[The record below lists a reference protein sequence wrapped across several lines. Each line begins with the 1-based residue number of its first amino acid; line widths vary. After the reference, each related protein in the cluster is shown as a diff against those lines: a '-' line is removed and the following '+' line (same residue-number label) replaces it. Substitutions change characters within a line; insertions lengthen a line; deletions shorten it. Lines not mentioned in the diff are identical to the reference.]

1 MSGCKTLNVT
11 GEVNENHD
19 TIQAFPDVR
28 DTAVSVENTAVID
41 TIVVKT
47 VVVPANADMV
57 PDNADT
63 AIAVDI
69 VATAN
74 SDVVISDTIVV
85 LDTVTVSDTI
95 FENSFF
101 SDSLELLD
109 SLLILDTVSR
119 DTILKNDT
127 LAPQSKKEAPKQV
140 SFIDDKIE
148 RTCNDSTRQDFKNN
162 KIYYYGEAKVIYED
176 ITIEA
181 EAIEIDFEKRTVYA
195 QGLRDSTGKLYGT
208 PVFLEGDQKYYS
220 ETMTFNFDTK
230 KGIITKVFTED
241 AMGYIHGNKIKKM
254 DDNTINIKSGSYT
267 TCSNQEHPHFEF
279 HFGKAKVIPNDK
291 IVTGPAYFKLEETP
305 LPIGVPF
312 GIFPNSKGQRNGIL
326 VPSWGESD
334 NRGFYFENGGFYWG
348 INEYLDFQL
357 VGDIYTRGSWA
368 LEPTIRYNKRYAY
381 NGMFSGSYAVNKIG
395 SKGSVDYKE
404 STDFKIRWL
413 YKQDPKARPKSSF
426 SADVYIVSSNY
437 NKYNAVSSNEYLSN
451 TFQSSVA
458 YQTKIGELF
467 NFTAN
472 ASHSQNTLTRVMTV
486 TLPEFTFTMN
496 RVYPFKN
503 IGKTAKKKWYKDLYV
518 SYTANAKNYVSM
530 ADSLYFKPNWL
541 NNLQNGIQHKVPI
554 SMPVKLFKYVT
565 WTTSVNLVDRMY
577 FRYFEKQWVEDSS
590 IKAGGYL
597 KTDTINQ
604 FRNVFSFDVSTS
616 MTTKIY
622 GMVNFKKGPIRAIR
636 HVLTPSIGLSYN
648 PDFSK
653 EFWNYYGVYYDAN
666 GVEKIYSMFQGN
678 IYGVPPSSKAGR
690 INYSLGNNLEIK
702 VPSRK
707 DTITG
712 VKKVKLIESLS
723 FSGSYDMAKDSLNFS
738 YLSVSGRTTLFKN
751 LSVRYS
757 SIWDPYILD
766 STGRK
771 QLDQFEWDVNK
782 RLFRKNSVSWNFS
795 LSYSLNNDTFK
806 KKMGGV
812 KNTATKQFASSS
824 LASEEEMNDIRSNP
838 QDYIDWSTQWA
849 LSLSYNLTLS
859 NNLSY
864 INYLLQDNRKVIQ
877 TLGVNGN
884 VNLSPKWK
892 VSVQT
897 GWDFELKKLSYT
909 SFTIYRDLHCW
920 EMRFNWIPLGT
931 YKSWN
936 FQINV
941 KAAALQDLKLTK
953 KKDYRDN

>member
-1 MSGCKTLNVT
+1 MLRSRIYTYFIVFFFFFALFLSGCRTLKAT
-11 GEVNENHD
+11 GEVNEIQD
-19 TIQAFPDVR
+19 TIKSVDTVFDEASDSTEKVLDTLKYDTVLTQKNDVAVR
-28 DTAVSVENTAVID
+28 DTLSKGD
-41 TIVVKT
+41 TI
-47 VVVPANADMV
+47 
-57 PDNADT
+57 
-63 AIAVDI
+63 
-69 VATAN
+69 
-74 SDVVISDTIVV
+74 
-85 LDTVTVSDTI
+85 
-95 FENSFF
+95 
-101 SDSLELLD
+101 
-109 SLLILDTVSR
+109 
-119 DTILKNDT
+119 
-127 LAPQSKKEAPKQV
+127 APKETKTAQKQA
-140 SFIDDKIE
+140 SFINDKIE
-148 RTCNDSTRQDFKNN
+148 RSCSDSTVQDFKNN
-162 KIYYYGEAKVIYED
+162 KIYYYGEAKVVYED

-181 EAIEIDFEKRTVYA
+181 AFIEFDFEKRTVFA
-195 QGLRDSTGKLYGT
+195 QGLRDSTGKLYGA
-208 PVFLEGDQKYYS
+208 PVFIEGDQRYNS

-241 AMGYIHGNKIKKM
+241 AMGYIHGAKIKKLE
-254 DDNTINIKSGSYT
+254 DNTINIKSGSFT
-267 TCSNQEHPHFEF
+267 TCSNPEHPHFEF
-279 HFGKAKVIPNDK
+279 HFGKAKVIPDDK

-326 VPSWGESD
+326 VPSWGESA
-334 NRGFYFENGGFYWG
+334 NRGFYLENGGFYWG
-348 INEYLDFQL
+348 INENLDLQL

-368 LEPTIRYNKRYAY
+368 LKPTLRYNKRYAF
-381 NGMFSGSYAVNKIG
+381 NGSFSGSYAVNKIG
-395 SKGSVDYKE
+395 SKGSADYNE
-404 STDFKIRWL
+404 STDFKVRWVH
-413 YKQDPKARPKSSF
+413 KQDPKARPKSSF

-437 NKYNAVSSNEYLSN
+437 NKYNAISSNEYLSN

-458 YQTKIGELF
+458 YQTSIGSLF

-486 TLPEFTFTMN
+486 TLPEVTLTMN

-503 IGKTAKKKWYKDLYV
+503 VGKTGKKRWYKDMYV

-530 ADSLYFKPNWL
+530 ADSLFFKPGWL
-541 NNLQNGIQHKVPI
+541 DNLQNGIQHRIPI

-565 WTTSVNLVDRMY
+565 WTTSVNVLDRMY
-577 FRYFEKQWVEDSS
+577 FRYFEKQWVSDPTMSS
-590 IKAGGYL
+590 GGYL

-604 FRNVFSFDVSTS
+604 FRNVFSFDVSSS

-622 GMVNFKKGPIRAIR
+622 GQVNFKKGPIRAIR
-636 HVLTPSIGLSYN
+636 HVFTPSIGFSYN

-653 EFWNYYGVYYDAN
+653 DFWNYYNTYYDAN
-666 GVEKIYSMFQGN
+666 GIEQLYSMFQGN
-678 IYGVPPSSKAGR
+678 VYGTPPSGQSGR
-690 INYSLGNNLEIK
+690 INYSFGNNLEIK

-712 VKKVKLIESLS
+712 VKKVKVIEDIT
-723 FSGSYDMAKDSLNFS
+723 FSGSYDIAKDSLNFS
-738 YLSVSGRTTLFKN
+738 YLSVNGRTTLFKN

-771 QLDQFEWDVNK
+771 QLNQFEWDVNK

-806 KKMGGV
+806 KNKGKGAS
-812 KNTATKQFASSS
+812 NTKRHLDSP
-824 LASEEEMNDIRSNP
+824 LASEEEMNDIRMNP
-838 QDYIDWSTQWA
+838 DSYVDWSTQWS

-859 NNLSY
+859 NSLSY

-877 TLGVNGN
+877 TLGINGN
-884 VNLSPKWK
+884 INLTPKWK

-897 GWDFELKKLSYT
+897 GWDFELNKLSYT
-909 SFTIYRDLHCW
+909 SLTIYRDLHCW

>member
-1 MSGCKTLNVT
+1 MLRSRIYTYFIVFFFFFALFLSGCRTLKAT
-11 GEVNENHD
+11 GEVNEIQD
-19 TIQAFPDVR
+19 TIKSVDTVSDEASDSTEKVLDTLKYDTILTQKNDVVVR
-28 DTAVSVENTAVID
+28 DTLSKGD
-41 TIVVKT
+41 TI
-47 VVVPANADMV
+47 
-57 PDNADT
+57 
-63 AIAVDI
+63 
-69 VATAN
+69 
-74 SDVVISDTIVV
+74 
-85 LDTVTVSDTI
+85 
-95 FENSFF
+95 
-101 SDSLELLD
+101 
-109 SLLILDTVSR
+109 
-119 DTILKNDT
+119 
-127 LAPQSKKEAPKQV
+127 APKETKTAQKQA
-140 SFIDDKIE
+140 SFINDKIE
-148 RTCNDSTRQDFKNN
+148 RSCSDSTVQDFKNN
-162 KIYYYGEAKVIYED
+162 KIYYYGEAKVVYED

-181 EAIEIDFEKRTVYA
+181 AFIEFDFEKRTVFA
-195 QGLRDSTGKLYGT
+195 QGLRDSTGKLYGA
-208 PVFLEGDQKYYS
+208 PVFIEGDQRYNS

-241 AMGYIHGNKIKKM
+241 AMGYIHGAKIKKLE
-254 DDNTINIKSGSYT
+254 DNTINIKSGSFT
-267 TCSNQEHPHFEF
+267 TCSNPEHPHFEF
-279 HFGKAKVIPNDK
+279 YFGKAKVIPDDK

-326 VPSWGESD
+326 VPSWGESA
-334 NRGFYFENGGFYWG
+334 NRGFYLENGGFYWG
-348 INEYLDFQL
+348 INENLDLQL

-368 LEPTIRYNKRYAY
+368 LKPTLRYNKRYAF
-381 NGMFSGSYAVNKIG
+381 NGSFSGSYAVNKIG
-395 SKGSVDYKE
+395 SKGSADYNE
-404 STDFKIRWL
+404 STDFKVRWVH
-413 YKQDPKARPKSSF
+413 KQDPKARPKSSF

-437 NKYNAVSSNEYLSN
+437 NKYNAISSNEYLSN

-458 YQTKIGELF
+458 YQTSIGSLF

-486 TLPEFTFTMN
+486 TLPEVTLTMN

-503 IGKTAKKKWYKDLYV
+503 VGKTGKKRWYKDMYV

-530 ADSLYFKPNWL
+530 ADSLFFKPGWL
-541 NNLQNGIQHKVPI
+541 DNLQNGIQHRIPI

-565 WTTSVNLVDRMY
+565 WTTSVNVLDRMY
-577 FRYFEKQWVEDSS
+577 FRYFEKQWVSDPTMSS
-590 IKAGGYL
+590 GGYL

-604 FRNVFSFDVSTS
+604 FRNVFSFDVSSS

-622 GMVNFKKGPIRAIR
+622 GQVNFKKGPIRAIR
-636 HVLTPSIGLSYN
+636 HVFTPSIGFSYN

-653 EFWNYYGVYYDAN
+653 DFWNYYNTYYDAN
-666 GVEKIYSMFQGN
+666 GIEQLYSMFQGN
-678 IYGVPPSSKAGR
+678 VYGTPPSGQSGR
-690 INYSLGNNLEIK
+690 INYSFGNNLEIK

-712 VKKVKLIESLS
+712 VKKVKVIEDLT
-723 FSGSYDMAKDSLNFS
+723 FSGSYDIAKDSLNFS
-738 YLSVSGRTTLFKN
+738 YLSVNGRTTLFKN

-771 QLDQFEWDVNK
+771 QLNQFEWDVNK

-806 KKMGGV
+806 KNKGKG
-812 KNTATKQFASSS
+812 ASSTKRHLDS
-824 LASEEEMNDIRSNP
+824 PLASEEEMNDIRMNP
-838 QDYIDWSTQWA
+838 DSYVDWSTQWS

-859 NNLSY
+859 NSLSY

-877 TLGVNGN
+877 TLGINGN
-884 VNLSPKWK
+884 INLTPKWK

-897 GWDFELKKLSYT
+897 GWDFELNKLSYT
-909 SFTIYRDLHCW
+909 SLTIYRDLHCW

>member
-1 MSGCKTLNVT
+1 MKSRIYRYFIVFFFVALMMSGCRLSRQVA
-11 GEVNENHD
+11 ESSSQQDNE
-19 TIQAFPDVR
+19 TTSQQV
-28 DTAVSVENTAVID
+28 
-41 TIVVKT
+41 
-47 VVVPANADMV
+47 
-57 PDNADT
+57 
-63 AIAVDI
+63 
-69 VATAN
+69 
-74 SDVVISDTIVV
+74 
-85 LDTVTVSDTI
+85 
-95 FENSFF
+95 
-101 SDSLELLD
+101 DSLSQQVTESTSQQVD
-109 SLLILDTVSR
+109 SLSHRVAESPSHQVDSLSHRVTESPSLQVDS
-119 DTILKNDT
+119 LS
-127 LAPQSKKEAPKQV
+127 QSKSQSSKEEDPLLE
-140 SFIDDKIE
+140 DKIE
-148 RTCNDSTRQDFKNN
+148 RSCNDSTVQDFKNN
-162 KIYYYGEAKVIYED
+162 KIYYYGDAKVVYED

-181 EAIEIDFEKRTVYA
+181 AFIEFDFDSRTVFA
-195 QGLRDSTGKLYGT
+195 KGMTDSTGRLYGT
-208 PVFLEGDQKYYS
+208 PIFTEGDQKYNS
-220 ETMTFNFDTK
+220 ETMTFNFETK

-241 AMGYIHGNKIKKM
+241 AMGYIHGTRIKKM

-267 TCSNQEHPHFEF
+267 TCSNPEHPHFEF
-279 HFGKAKVIPNDK
+279 HFGKAKVIPDDK
-291 IVTGPAYFKLEETP
+291 IVTGPAYFKLAETP

-326 VPSWGESD
+326 VPSWGESA

-348 INEYLDFQL
+348 INEHMDLQI

-368 LEPTIRYNKRYAY
+368 VKPTFRYNKRYAF
-381 NGMFSGSYAVNKIG
+381 NGSFSGSYAVNKIG
-395 SKGSVDYKE
+395 SKGSADYDE
-404 STDFKIRWL
+404 STDFKLRWVH
-413 YKQDPKARPKSSF
+413 KQDPKARPKSSF

-437 NKYNAVSSNEYLSN
+437 NKYNAISSNEYLSN
-451 TFQSSVA
+451 TFQSSIA
-458 YQTKIGELF
+458 YQTSIGNLF

-472 ASHSQNTLTRVMTV
+472 ASHSQNTLTHIMTV
-486 TLPEFTFTMN
+486 TLPEMTLTMN
-496 RVYPFKN
+496 RIYPFKN
-503 IGKTAKKKWYKDLYV
+503 IGNPAKKRWYKDMYI

-530 ADSLYFKPNWL
+530 ADSLYFQPNWL
-541 NNLQNGIQHKVPI
+541 DNLQNGIQHRVPI
-554 SMPVKLFKYVT
+554 SMPVKLFKYIT
-565 WTTSVNLVDRMY
+565 WTTSVNLLDRMY
-577 FRYFEKQWVEDSS
+577 FRYFEKEWVNDSTMPN
-590 IKAGGYL
+590 GGYL

-604 FRNVFSFDVSTS
+604 FRNVFSFDVSS
-616 MTTKIY
+616 SLTTKLY
-622 GMVNFKKGPIRAIR
+622 GQVNFKKGPIRAIR
-636 HVLTPSIGLSYN
+636 HVFTPSIGISYN

-653 EFWNYYGVYYDAN
+653 DFWNYYDTYYDAN
-666 GVEKIYSMFQGN
+666 GIEQLYSMFQGN
-678 IYGVPPSSKAGR
+678 MYGVPPSGKAGR
-690 INYSLGNNLEIK
+690 INYSFGNNLEIK

-712 VKKVKLIESLS
+712 VKKVKIIEDLT
-723 FSGSYDMAKDSLNFS
+723 FSGSYDIAKDSLNFS
-738 YLSVSGRTTLFKN
+738 YLSVNGRTTLFKN

-771 QLDQFEWDVNK
+771 QLNQFEWDVNK

-806 KKMGGV
+806 KNKSGSR
-812 KNTATKQFASSS
+812 NSATRQFESSP
-824 LASEEEMNDIRSNP
+824 LASEQEMHDIRSNP
-838 QDYIDWSTQWA
+838 EDYVDWTTQWS

-859 NNLSY
+859 NNYSY
-864 INYLLQDNRKVIQ
+864 INYILNDNRKVIQ

-936 FQINV
+936 FTINV

>member
-1 MSGCKTLNVT
+1 MLRSRIYKYFIVFFFFFALFLSGCRTLKPT
-11 GEVNENHD
+11 SEVNEIQDTIKYYDSILDESPVKKDTLADTLGTDTVLMPKTSIAARDSVANHD
-19 TIQAFPDVR
+19 T
-28 DTAVSVENTAVID
+28 
-41 TIVVKT
+41 
-47 VVVPANADMV
+47 VVPQ
-57 PDNADT
+57 
-63 AIAVDI
+63 
-69 VATAN
+69 
-74 SDVVISDTIVV
+74 
-85 LDTVTVSDTI
+85 
-95 FENSFF
+95 EN
-101 SDSLELLD
+101 
-109 SLLILDTVSR
+109 
-119 DTILKNDT
+119 KP
-127 LAPQSKKEAPKQV
+127 AQKQAA
-140 SFIDDKIE
+140 FIDDKIE
-148 RTCNDSTRQDFKNN
+148 RSCNDSTVQDFKNN
-162 KIYYYGEAKVIYED
+162 KIYYYGDAKVVYGD

-181 EAIEIDFEKRTVYA
+181 AFIEFDFEKRTVFA
-195 QGLRDSTGKLYGT
+195 KGLRDTMGKLYGA
-208 PVFLEGDQKYYS
+208 PIFLEGDKRYNS

-241 AMGYIHGNKIKKM
+241 AMGYIHGAKIKKL
-254 DDNTINIKSGSYT
+254 DDNTINIKSGSFT
-267 TCSNQEHPHFEF
+267 TCSNPEHPHFEF
-279 HFGKAKVIPNDK
+279 HFGKAKVIPDDK
-291 IVTGPAYFKLEETP
+291 IVTGPAYFKLAETP

-326 VPSWGESD
+326 VPSWGESA
-334 NRGFYFENGGFYWG
+334 NRGFYLENGGFYWG
-348 INEYLDFQL
+348 INDNLDLQL

-368 LEPTIRYNKRYAY
+368 VKPTLRYNKRYAF
-381 NGMFSGSYAVNKIG
+381 NGSFSGSYAVNKIG
-395 SKGSVDYKE
+395 SKGSADYNE
-404 STDFKIRWL
+404 STDFKVRWVH
-413 YKQDPKARPKSSF
+413 KQDPKARPKSSF

-437 NKYNAVSSNEYLSN
+437 NKYNAISSNEYLSN
-451 TFQSSVA
+451 TFQSSIA
-458 YQTKIGELF
+458 YQTSIGSLF

-486 TLPEFTFTMN
+486 TLPEVTLTMN

-503 IGKTAKKKWYKDLYV
+503 VGKPGKKRWYKDMYV

-530 ADSLYFKPNWL
+530 ADSLYFKPGWL
-541 NNLQNGIQHKVPI
+541 DNLQNGIQHRIPI

-565 WTTSVNLVDRMY
+565 WTTSVNVLDRMY
-577 FRYFEKQWVEDSS
+577 FRYFEKQWVEDPSMP
-590 IKAGGYL
+590 KGGYL

-604 FRNVFSFDVSTS
+604 FRNVFSFDVSSS

-636 HVLTPSIGLSYN
+636 HVFTPSIGFSYN

-653 EFWNYYGVYYDAN
+653 DFWNYYSTYYDAN
-666 GVEKIYSMFQGN
+666 GIEQLYSMFQGN
-678 IYGVPPSSKAGR
+678 VYGTPPSGQSGR
-690 INYSLGNNLEIK
+690 INYSFGNNLEIK

-712 VKKVKLIESLS
+712 VKKVKVIEDLTL
-723 FSGSYDMAKDSLNFS
+723 SGSYDLAKDSLNFS
-738 YLSVSGRTTLFKN
+738 YLSVSGRTTLFKK

-757 SIWDPYILD
+757 SMWDPYILD
-766 STGRK
+766 SAGRK
-771 QLDQFEWDVNK
+771 QLNQFEWDVNK
-782 RLFRKNSVSWNFS
+782 RLFRKNSVAWNFS
-795 LSYSLNNDTFK
+795 LSYSLDNNTFK
-806 KKMGGV
+806 NKKNKGAN
-812 KNTATKQFASSS
+812 NTATRQFNTSP

-838 QDYIDWSTQWA
+838 GGYVDWTTQWS

-859 NNLSY
+859 NNPSY
-864 INYLLQDNRKVIQ
+864 INYLLQDDRKVIQ

-884 VNLSPKWK
+884 INLSPKWK

-909 SFTIYRDLHCW
+909 SLTIYRDLHCW

>member
-1 MSGCKTLNVT
+1 MKSRIYRYFIVFFFVALMMSGCRLSRQVA
-11 GEVNENHD
+11 ESSSQQDNE
-19 TIQAFPDVR
+19 TTSQQV
-28 DTAVSVENTAVID
+28 
-41 TIVVKT
+41 
-47 VVVPANADMV
+47 
-57 PDNADT
+57 
-63 AIAVDI
+63 
-69 VATAN
+69 
-74 SDVVISDTIVV
+74 
-85 LDTVTVSDTI
+85 
-95 FENSFF
+95 
-101 SDSLELLD
+101 DSLSQQVTESTSQQVD
-109 SLLILDTVSR
+109 SLSHRVAESPSHQVDSLSHRVTESPSLQVDS
-119 DTILKNDT
+119 LS
-127 LAPQSKKEAPKQV
+127 QSKSQSSKEEDPLLE
-140 SFIDDKIE
+140 DKIE
-148 RTCNDSTRQDFKNN
+148 RSCNDSTVQDFKNN
-162 KIYYYGEAKVIYED
+162 KIYYYGDAKVVYED

-181 EAIEIDFEKRTVYA
+181 AFIEFDFDSRTVFA
-195 QGLRDSTGKLYGT
+195 KGMTDSTGRLYGT
-208 PVFLEGDQKYYS
+208 PIFTEGDQKYNS
-220 ETMTFNFDTK
+220 ETMTFNFETK

-241 AMGYIHGNKIKKM
+241 AMGYIHGTRIKKM

-267 TCSNQEHPHFEF
+267 TCSNPEHPHFEF
-279 HFGKAKVIPNDK
+279 HFGKAKVIPDDK
-291 IVTGPAYFKLEETP
+291 IVTGPAYFKLAETP

-326 VPSWGESD
+326 VPSWGESA

-348 INEYLDFQL
+348 INEHMDLQI

-368 LEPTIRYNKRYAY
+368 VKPTFRYNKRYAF
-381 NGMFSGSYAVNKIG
+381 NGSFSGSYAVNKIG
-395 SKGSVDYKE
+395 SKGSADYDE
-404 STDFKIRWL
+404 STDFKVRWVH
-413 YKQDPKARPKSSF
+413 KQDPKARPKSSF

-437 NKYNAVSSNEYLSN
+437 NKYNAISSNEYLSN
-451 TFQSSVA
+451 TFQSSIA
-458 YQTKIGELF
+458 YQTSIGNLF

-472 ASHSQNTLTRVMTV
+472 ASHSQNTLTHIMTV
-486 TLPEFTFTMN
+486 TLPEMTLTMN
-496 RVYPFKN
+496 RIYPFKN
-503 IGKTAKKKWYKDLYV
+503 IGNPAKKRWYKDMYI

-530 ADSLYFKPNWL
+530 ADSLYFQPNWL
-541 NNLQNGIQHKVPI
+541 DNLQNGIQHRVPI
-554 SMPVKLFKYVT
+554 SMPVKLFKYIT
-565 WTTSVNLVDRMY
+565 WTTSVNLLDRMY
-577 FRYFEKQWVEDSS
+577 FRYFEKEWVNDSTMPN
-590 IKAGGYL
+590 GGYL

-604 FRNVFSFDVSTS
+604 FRNVFSFDVSS
-616 MTTKIY
+616 SLTTKLY
-622 GMVNFKKGPIRAIR
+622 GQVNFKKGPIRAIR
-636 HVLTPSIGLSYN
+636 HVFTPSIGISYN

-653 EFWNYYGVYYDAN
+653 DFWNYYDTYYDAN
-666 GVEKIYSMFQGN
+666 GIEQLYSMFQGN
-678 IYGVPPSSKAGR
+678 MYGVPPSGKAGR
-690 INYSLGNNLEIK
+690 INYSFGNNLEIK

-712 VKKVKLIESLS
+712 VKKVKIIEDLT
-723 FSGSYDMAKDSLNFS
+723 FSGSYDIAKDSLNFS
-738 YLSVSGRTTLFKN
+738 YLSVNGRTTLFKN

-771 QLDQFEWDVNK
+771 QLNQFEWDVNK

-806 KKMGGV
+806 KNKSGSR
-812 KNTATKQFASSS
+812 NSATRQFESSP
-824 LASEEEMNDIRSNP
+824 LASEQEMHDIRSNP
-838 QDYIDWSTQWA
+838 EDYVDWTTQWS

-859 NNLSY
+859 NNYSY
-864 INYLLQDNRKVIQ
+864 INYILNDNRKVIQ

-936 FQINV
+936 FTINV

>member
-1 MSGCKTLNVT
+1 MSGCRTLKMS
-11 GEVNENHD
+11 GEANENHD
-19 TIQAFPDVR
+19 TIK
-28 DTAVSVENTAVID
+28 NID
-41 TIVVKT
+41 TLVSDVVVKKKVVT
-47 VVVPANADMV
+47 DTLASVVVV
-57 PDNADT
+57 DT
-63 AIAVDI
+63 IAVDT
-69 VATAN
+69 VSA
-74 SDVVISDTIVV
+74 SDTVV
-85 LDTVTVSDTI
+85 PQESQTVPERV
-95 FENSFF
+95 
-101 SDSLELLD
+101 
-109 SLLILDTVSR
+109 
-119 DTILKNDT
+119 
-127 LAPQSKKEAPKQV
+127 QV

-148 RTCNDSTRQDFKNN
+148 RSCNDSTIQDFKNN
-162 KIYYYGEAKVIYED
+162 RIHYYGGAKVVYED

-181 EAIEIDFEKRTVYA
+181 EYIEFDFENRTVFA
-195 QGLRDSTGKLYGT
+195 KGLLDSMGKLYGT
-208 PVFLEGDQKYYS
+208 PVFIEGDKRYNS
-220 ETMTFNFDTK
+220 ETMKFNFDTK

-241 AMGYIHGNKIKKM
+241 AMGYIHGSKIKKM
-254 DDNTINIKSGSYT
+254 DDNTIHIKSGSYT
-267 TCSNQEHPHFEF
+267 TCSNPEHPHFEF
-279 HFGKAKVIPNDK
+279 HFGKAKVIPDDK

-312 GIFPNSKGQRNGIL
+312 GIFPNSKGQRNGLII
-326 VPSWGESD
+326 PSWGESA
-334 NRGFYFENGGFYWG
+334 NRGFYLENGGFYWG
-348 INEYLDFQL
+348 INEHMDLQI

-368 LEPTIRYNKRYAY
+368 VKPTFRYNKRYAF
-381 NGMFSGSYAVNKIG
+381 NGSFSGSYAVNKIG
-395 SKGSVDYKE
+395 SKGSADYNE
-404 STDFKIRWL
+404 STDFKVRWVH
-413 YKQDPKARPKSSF
+413 KQDPKARPKSSF

-437 NKYNAVSSNEYLSN
+437 NKYNAISSNEYLSN
-451 TFQSSVA
+451 TFQSSIA
-458 YQTKIGELF
+458 YQTSIGSLF

-486 TLPEFTFTMN
+486 TLPELTLTMN

-503 IGKTAKKKWYKDLYV
+503 VGKPGKKRWYKDLYL

-530 ADSLYFKPNWL
+530 ADSLYFKPGWL
-541 NNLQNGIQHKVPI
+541 DNLQNGIQHRVPI

-565 WTTSVNLVDRMY
+565 WTTSVNLTDRMY
-577 FRYFEKQWVEDSS
+577 FRYFEKQWIEDPTMP
-590 IKAGGYL
+590 AGGYL

-604 FRNVFSFDVSTS
+604 FRNVFNFDVSSS

-622 GMVNFKKGPIRAIR
+622 GMVNFRKGPIRAIR
-636 HVLTPSIGLSYN
+636 HVFTPSIGFSYN

-653 EFWNYYGVYYDAN
+653 DFWNYYDTYYDAN
-666 GVEKIYSMFQGN
+666 GVAQLYSMFQGN
-678 IYGVPPSSKAGR
+678 IYGAPPAGESGR
-690 INYSLGNNLEIK
+690 ITYSFGNNLEIK
-702 VPSRK
+702 VPSKK

-712 VKKVKLIESLS
+712 VKKVKVIEDLT
-723 FSGSYDMAKDSLNFS
+723 FSGSYDIAKDSLNFS
-738 YLSVSGRTTLFKN
+738 YLSISGRTTLFKN

-757 SIWDPYILD
+757 SVWDPYILD

-771 QLDQFEWDVNK
+771 QLNQFEWDVNK
-782 RLFRKNSVSWNFS
+782 RLFRKNSVAWNFS

-806 KKMGGV
+806 RNKGI
-812 KNTATKQFASSS
+812 KNNATRQFESSP
-824 LASEEEMNDIRSNP
+824 LASEQEMHDIRSHP
-838 QDYIDWSTQWA
+838 EDYVDWTTQWS

-859 NNLSY
+859 NNPSY

-884 VNLSPKWK
+884 VNLTPKWK

-909 SFTIYRDLHCW
+909 SLTIYRDLHCW

>member
-1 MSGCKTLNVT
+1 MLRSRIYKYFIVFFFSFALLMSGCRTLKMS
-11 GEVNENHD
+11 GEANENHD
-19 TIQAFPDVR
+19 TIK
-28 DTAVSVENTAVID
+28 NID
-41 TIVVKT
+41 TLVSDVVVKKKVVTDTLASVIVV
-47 VVVPANADMV
+47 
-57 PDNADT
+57 DT
-63 AIAVDI
+63 IAVD
-69 VATAN
+69 TA
-74 SDVVISDTIVV
+74 SASDTVV
-85 LDTVTVSDTI
+85 PQESQTVPERV
-95 FENSFF
+95 
-101 SDSLELLD
+101 
-109 SLLILDTVSR
+109 
-119 DTILKNDT
+119 
-127 LAPQSKKEAPKQV
+127 QV

-148 RTCNDSTRQDFKNN
+148 RSCNDSTIQDFKNN
-162 KIYYYGEAKVIYED
+162 RIHYYGGAKVVYED

-181 EAIEIDFEKRTVYA
+181 EYIEFDFENRTVFA
-195 QGLRDSTGKLYGT
+195 KGLLDSMGKLYGT
-208 PVFLEGDQKYYS
+208 PVFIEGDKRYNS
-220 ETMTFNFDTK
+220 ETMKFNFDTK

-241 AMGYIHGNKIKKM
+241 AMGYIHGSKIKKM
-254 DDNTINIKSGSYT
+254 DDNTIHIKSGSYT
-267 TCSNQEHPHFEF
+267 TCSNPEHPHFEF
-279 HFGKAKVIPNDK
+279 HFGKAKVIPDDK

-312 GIFPNSKGQRNGIL
+312 GIFPNSKGQRNGLII
-326 VPSWGESD
+326 PSWGESA
-334 NRGFYFENGGFYWG
+334 NRGFYLENGGFYWG
-348 INEYLDFQL
+348 INEHMDLQI

-368 LEPTIRYNKRYAY
+368 VKPTFRYNKRYAF
-381 NGMFSGSYAVNKIG
+381 NGSFSGSYAVNKIG
-395 SKGSVDYKE
+395 SKGSADYNE
-404 STDFKIRWL
+404 STDFKVRWVH
-413 YKQDPKARPKSSF
+413 KQDPKARPRSSF

-437 NKYNAVSSNEYLSN
+437 NKYNAISSNEYLSN
-451 TFQSSVA
+451 TFQSSIA
-458 YQTKIGELF
+458 YQTSIGSLF

-486 TLPEFTFTMN
+486 TLPELTLTMN

-503 IGKTAKKKWYKDLYV
+503 VGKPGKKRWYKDLYL

-530 ADSLYFKPNWL
+530 ADSLYFKPGWL
-541 NNLQNGIQHKVPI
+541 DNLQNGIQHRVPI

-565 WTTSVNLVDRMY
+565 WTTSVNLTDRMY
-577 FRYFEKQWVEDSS
+577 FRYFEKQWIEDPTMP
-590 IKAGGYL
+590 AGGYL

-604 FRNVFSFDVSTS
+604 FRNVFNFDVSSS

-622 GMVNFKKGPIRAIR
+622 GMVNFRKGPIRAIR
-636 HVLTPSIGLSYN
+636 HVFTPSIGFSYN

-653 EFWNYYGVYYDAN
+653 DFWNYYDTYYDAN
-666 GVEKIYSMFQGN
+666 GVAQLYSMFQGN
-678 IYGVPPSSKAGR
+678 IYGAPPAGESGR
-690 INYSLGNNLEIK
+690 ITYSFGNNLEIK
-702 VPSRK
+702 VPSKK

-712 VKKVKLIESLS
+712 VKKVKVIEDLT
-723 FSGSYDMAKDSLNFS
+723 FSGSYDIAKDSLNFS
-738 YLSVSGRTTLFKN
+738 YLSISGRTTLFKN

-757 SIWDPYILD
+757 SVWDPYILD

-771 QLDQFEWDVNK
+771 QLNQFEWDVNK
-782 RLFRKNSVSWNFS
+782 RLFRKNSVAWNFS

-806 KKMGGV
+806 RNKGI
-812 KNTATKQFASSS
+812 KNNATRQFESSP
-824 LASEEEMNDIRSNP
+824 LASEQEMHDIRSHP
-838 QDYIDWSTQWA
+838 EDYVDWTTQWS

-859 NNLSY
+859 NNPSY

-884 VNLSPKWK
+884 VNLTPKWK

-909 SFTIYRDLHCW
+909 SLTIYRDLHCW